1 MTKEM
6 NRTRYLT
13 LVGTIITQF
22 ALGSVYTWSLFNA
35 QLAVKLDEPVSQVA
49 FVFGLLSL
57 SLAVASSMAG
67 KLQERFGVR
76 NVTLGAG
83 LLLGVGFLLTAQAS
97 NLMMLYLC
105 AGILVGFADGTGYL
119 MTLSNCVKW
128 FPERKGLISA
138 LAIGA
143 YGLGSLGFKY
153 INVLLLENTGL
164 ETTFQLWGLIAM
176 ALVLC
181 GGMLM
186 KDAPAQ
192 SAASQQAESRD
203 FTLAEAMS
211 KPQYWMLALMFL
223 SACMSG
229 LYVIGVAKDIGE
241 KMVDLPVLVA
251 ANAVAVIAMANLSGR
266 LVLGILSDKIPR
278 IRVISLA
285 QIITLVG
292 MVLLLF
298 IPLNANLFFVAVAC
312 VAFSFGGTITVYPS
326 LVSDFFGLNNL
337 TKNYGVIYLGFGI
350 GSIIGSIVAS
360 LFGGFIATFNVIL
373 VLLVVALVMSLTIR
387 MPEPKTPASAK
398 KATKSTPR
406 LVNMTA
412 ESA

>member
-1 MTKEM
+1 MTIDL

-13 LVGTIITQF
+13 LLGTIITQF

-35 QLAVKLDEPVSQVA
+35 QLSDKLDEPVSQVA
-49 FVFGLLSL
+49 FAFGLLSL
-57 SLAVASSMAG
+57 SLAG

-83 LLLGVGFLLTAQAS
+83 VLLGIGFFLTAHAS
-97 NLMMLYLC
+97 NLAMLYLC

-138 LAIGA
+138 CSIGA

-153 INVLLLENTGL
+153 INLLLLSSNGL

-176 ALVLC
+176 SMVLV

-186 KDAPAQ
+186 KDAPKQAAAVQQ
-192 SAASQQAESRD
+192 SESRD
-203 FTLAEAMS
+203 FTLAEAMR

-223 SACMSG
+223 TACMSG

-241 KMVDLPVLVA
+241 KMVGLPAVVA
-251 ANAVAVIAMANLSGR
+251 ANAVAIIAMANLGGR
-266 LVLGILSDKIPR
+266 LVLGILSDKMSR
-278 IRVISLA
+278 IRVITIA
-285 QIITLVG
+285 QLITLAG
-292 MVLLLF
+292 MALLLF
-298 IPLNANLFFVAVAC
+298 VPLNANLFFVAVAC

-337 TKNYGVIYLGFGI
+337 TKNYGVIYLGFGL

-360 LFGGFIATFNVIL
+360 LFGGFMATFNLIL
-373 VLLVVALVMSLTIR
+373 VLLVVALVLSLTIR
-387 MPEPKTPASAK
+387 LPAPVA
-398 KATKSTPR
+398 AVDR
-406 LVNMTA
+406 A
-412 ESA
+412 

>member
-1 MTKEM
+1 M
-6 NRTRYLT
+6 NLQKTRMLT
-13 LVGTIITQF
+13 LIGTIITQF

-35 QLAVKLDEPVSQVA
+35 QLSSKLDEPVSQVA

-57 SLAVASSMAG
+57 ALAVASSLAG

-76 NVTLGAG
+76 KVTLGAG
-83 LLLGVGFLLTAQAS
+83 LLLGLGFFLTAHAS
-97 NLMMLYLC
+97 NLAMLYLC

-138 LAIGA
+138 CAIGA
-143 YGLGSLGFKY
+143 YGLGSLGFKF
-153 INVLLLENTGL
+153 INGLLLSSQGL
-164 ETTFQLWGLIAM
+164 EAIFQLWGLIAM
-176 ALVLC
+176 ALVLV

-186 KDAPAQ
+186 TDALR
-192 SAASQQAESRD
+192 QQAAGSASAGRD
-203 FTLAEAMS
+203 FTLAEAMR

-223 SACMSG
+223 TACMSG

-241 KMVDLPVLVA
+241 KMVNLPAVVA
-251 ANAVAVIAMANLSGR
+251 ANAVAIIAMANLGGR
-266 LVLGILSDKIPR
+266 LVLGILSDKMPR
-278 IRVISLA
+278 IRVISIA
-285 QIITLVG
+285 QIITLAG
-292 MVLLLF
+292 MGLLLF
-298 IPLNANLFFVAVAC
+298 VPLNANLFFLAVAC

-360 LFGGFIATFNVIL
+360 LFGGFMATFNLIL
-373 VLLVVALVMSLTIR
+373 VLLLVALVCSLTIR
-387 MPEPKTPASAK
+387 HPA
-398 KATKSTPR
+398 PR
-406 LVNMTA
+406 HV
-412 ESA
+412 EI